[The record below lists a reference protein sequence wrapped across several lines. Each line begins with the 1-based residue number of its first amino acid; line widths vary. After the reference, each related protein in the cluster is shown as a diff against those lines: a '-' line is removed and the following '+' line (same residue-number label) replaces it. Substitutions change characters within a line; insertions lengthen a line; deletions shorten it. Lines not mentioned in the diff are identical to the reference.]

1 MSAWLQYACTTTSEC
16 LPRISCTLSCLLSRL
31 GSGASTAAALSFGRA
46 RSRSARHGSRCSLS
60 TLPSVRGAIAG
71 RLERLPASRAG
82 GVHRW
87 MRWHG
92 LTDGPM
98 SQRLSLLGW
107 CRSSGIR
114 FLRRLRQKSSTRYT
128 SLSLFPS
135 GNALSPE
142 GGGGYGETPPFF
154 WGALLHL
161 LRDACGLDELEP

>member
-1 MSAWLQYACTTTSEC
+1 MRTRLQYACTTTSEC
-16 LPRISCTLSCLLSRL
+16 LQRISCALSCLLSRL

-46 RSRSARHGSRCSLS
+46 RSRSARHGSRCSPS

-107 CRSSGIR
+107 CRSSGMR
-114 FLRRLRQKSSTRYT
+114 FLCRLRQKSSTRYT